1 MNKLKIGHFVLM
13 ILSVVSMSYNGIAAA
28 DDHAT
33 LKGINFPGP
42 AIAGH
47 VYPGTINK
55 NYHFPSATDVKT
67 YAESGF
73 DMIRLAI
80 TWERLQP
87 ELGQPFATDYL
98 RRVQDFVQEAAKHDL
113 RVVIDVHNYGK
124 YKGQLIGTDA
134 VTTEDFE
141 KLWYGLAEHFRDDR
155 HVLFG
160 LMNEPN
166 KQDAMTWS
174 VIAQEAVNAIREA
187 NASQTILVPA
197 TFYSSAARWLHKDG
211 YYSNGEA
218 LKKID
223 DPKNNM
229 VFEAHQYLDK
239 YSTGTEADCVSA
251 DIGVQRLTAFTG
263 WLKENGY
270 KGFLGEF
277 AAGASETCQQAL
289 KNMLDY
295 IEANEEVWYGWTY
308 WVADPWFRD
317 YIFNIYPP
325 DPQQFPQVGILKQFI
340 N

>member
-1 MNKLKIGHFVLM
+1 MNKQIIRHYLLLMTSLFVLSHS
-13 ILSVVSMSYNGIAAA
+13 LNASA
-28 DDHAT
+28 DDQT
-33 LKGINFPGP
+33 LQGINFPGP

-55 NYHFPSATDVKT
+55 NYHFPSAADVKT
-67 YAESGF
+67 YADFGF
-73 DMIRLAI
+73 EVIRLAI

-87 ELGQPFATDYL
+87 ELGQPFEADYL
-98 RRVQDFVQEAAKHDL
+98 RGIHDFVDQAAKYGL

-124 YKGQLIGTDA
+124 YKGQLIGTET
-134 VTTEDFE
+134 VTNEDFQ
-141 KLWYGLAEHFRDDR
+141 KLWYQLAEAFRDEQ

-166 KQDAMTWS
+166 KQDANTWS
-174 VIAQEAVNAIREA
+174 VIAQGAVTAIREA
-187 NASQTILVPA
+187 NAKQTILVPA

-211 YYSNGEA
+211 YSSNGEA
-218 LKKID
+218 LKKIA
-223 DPKNNM
+223 DPLNNI

-239 YSTGTEADCVSA
+239 YSTGTESECVSA
-251 DIGVQRLTAFTG
+251 DVGVQRLTAFTG
-263 WLKENGY
+263 WLKENNY

-277 AAGASETCQQAL
+277 AVGDSETCQQAL
-289 KNMLDY
+289 KNMLGY
-295 IEANEEVWYGWTY
+295 IQNNRDVWYGWTY
-308 WVADPWFRD
+308 WVADPWFKG